1 MARIFVYDNREFPD
15 PDPGMSVDQ
24 VKTSFS
30 DFFGELANA
39 TVKETKRGED
49 TVYEFQKRVGDQGI
63 RRGLQVVRWWTTRP
77 SRTCWRPRRRQT

>member
-24 VKTSFS
+24 VKTSLS

-49 TVYEFQKRVGDQGI
+49 TVYEFQKRVGTKGSGGAC
-63 RRGLQVVRWWTTRP
+63 R
-77 SRTCWRPRRRQT
+77 

>member
-24 VKTSFS
+24 VKTSLS

-49 TVYEFQKRVGDQGI
+49 TVYEFQKRVGTKGSSGAH
-63 RRGLQVVRWWTTRP
+63 R
-77 SRTCWRPRRRQT
+77 

>member
-24 VKTSFS
+24 VKTSLS

-49 TVYEFQKRVGDQGI
+49 TVYEFQKRVGTKGSGGAH
-63 RRGLQVVRWWTTRP
+63 R
-77 SRTCWRPRRRQT
+77 

>member
-24 VKTSFS
+24 VKTSLS

-49 TVYEFQKRVGDQGI
+49 TVYEFQKRVGTKGSAGAY
-63 RRGLQVVRWWTTRP
+63 R
-77 SRTCWRPRRRQT
+77 

>member
-24 VKTSFS
+24 VKTSLS

-49 TVYEFQKRVGDQGI
+49 TVYEFQKRVGTKGSGGAY
-63 RRGLQVVRWWTTRP
+63 R
-77 SRTCWRPRRRQT
+77 

>member
-24 VKTSFS
+24 VKTSLS

-49 TVYEFQKRVGDQGI
+49 TVYEFQKRVGTKGSSGAY
-63 RRGLQVVRWWTTRP
+63 R
-77 SRTCWRPRRRQT
+77 